1 MKRAA
6 LLAAAFLLAVP
17 AGSALAST
25 VTLTPSGGGVFVLEG
40 QAFQDVSGL
49 DIALSYDSAVLR
61 DPHIDQGSLING
73 ALMMSNTADPGI
85 IRIAAVRQGP
95 VQGSGTIARITF
107 VATGQ
112 GGGGGVSGLNVSAVS
127 TAGNKSQLSTFI
139 GASPQDQG
147 HPAQTTPSTAAAAP
161 PPTVAFVPA
170 VPLISLPV
178 QPVKP
183 VQKEKEERAVA
194 PSQETADTAG
204 TITGAD
210 EVPAAGDG
218 DGGRRQPAGP
228 TVSEQQ
234 RTVLTQKSVLDLF
247 RDFPGPWSVQTTINL
262 FQQDEMLGYRQFP
275 QVAFSDGAAAATLTI
290 IVAAGVKERP
300 KLTMEKGT
308 ILSVVKDRESTNAW
322 IVKVRPEKDAIEAS
336 LRVDDGVSVRS
347 IPLTVSPRVKVDLD
361 GSGTVT
367 EKDFLLYFQS
377 KGTEG
382 GNAGIRNYRVDYIFA
397 ANYLAAAGQASV
409 HQKMTAR

>member
-6 LLAAAFLLAVP
+6 LLAAALLFAVP
-17 AGSALAST
+17 AGTGLAST

-49 DIALSYDSAVLR
+49 DIALSYDTAVLR

-107 VATGQ
+107 AATGQ
-112 GGGGGVSGLNVSAVS
+112 GGDGGVSGLNVSAVS

-139 GASPQDQG
+139 GASPQEQG

-170 VPLISLPV
+170 VPLIFLPV
-178 QPVKP
+178 QPV
-183 VQKEKEERAVA
+183 QKDKEERAVA

-204 TITGAD
+204 TTAGAG

-218 DGGRRQPAGP
+218 DGGRRLPAGP
-228 TVSEQQ
+228 TIQ
-234 RTVLTQKSVLDLF
+234 R
-247 RDFPGPWSVQTTINL
+247 
-262 FQQDEMLGYRQFP
+262 
-275 QVAFSDGAAAATLTI
+275 AAAHGADPE
-290 IVAAGVKERP
+290 ERV
-300 KLTMEKGT
+300 G
-308 ILSVVKDRESTNAW
+308 SFS
-322 IVKVRPEKDAIEAS
+322 
-336 LRVDDGVSVRS
+336 GF
-347 IPLTVSPRVKVDLD
+347 
-361 GSGTVT
+361 SGTLERTDHSPV
-367 EKDFLLYFQS
+367 
-377 KGTEG
+377 
-382 GNAGIRNYRVDYIFA
+382 VP
-397 ANYLAAAGQASV
+397 
-409 HQKMTAR
+409 AR